1 MKRSFDFIE
10 MKIPSKPE
18 FVGVVRLTL
27 SGIASRM
34 GYSYEDIE
42 DLKIAASEAITNAV
56 HHAYS
61 ENEDGEITIGFG
73 MFEDHLQIMVSDSGK
88 SFDVDKMKE
97 DLGPYC
103 SSTSIEAMNEGGLGL
118 YLIDTLMDDVKI
130 NNHAGVSVLM
140 TKYLYRERV
149 GSDEESIATNHT
161 E

>member
-1 MKRSFDFIE
+1 MKVDYIE
-10 MKIPSKPE
+10 MRIPSKPD

-42 DLKIAASEAITNAV
+42 DLKIATSEAVTNAV
-56 HHAYS
+56 NHAYN
-61 ENEDGEITIGFG
+61 EGEDGEITIGFG
-73 MFEDHLQIMVSDSGK
+73 MYEDHLQINVSDSGK
-88 SFDVDKMKE
+88 SFNVDKAKE
-97 DLGPYC
+97 ELGPYN
-103 SSTSIEAMNEGGLGL
+103 SSTSLEVMNEGGLGL
-118 YLIDTLMDDVKI
+118 YLMDTLMDDVKI

-140 TKYLYRERV
+140 KKYLYRERV